1 MMKLE
6 TTDSHAEDKF
16 QKKLEQYIIFH
27 VQSQSPHSVKFNV

>member
-16 QKKLEQYIIFH
+16 HKNLDEYIIFH
-27 VQSQSPHSVKFNV
+27 VHNRKEI